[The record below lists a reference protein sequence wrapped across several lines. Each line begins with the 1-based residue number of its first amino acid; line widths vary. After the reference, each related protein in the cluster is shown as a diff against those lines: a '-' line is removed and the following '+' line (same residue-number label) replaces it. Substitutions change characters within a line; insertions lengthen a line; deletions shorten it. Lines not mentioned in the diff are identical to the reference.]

1 MTQANQAVT
10 AFGPFF
16 RARAFFVGARL
27 SATFPE
33 SVRNQAVALCRS
45 ALATPEAGRQ
55 AEYPAA
61 YSFIARA
68 VAIHKCKLALVAF
81 AKARHR
87 PQVTARDPASATS
100 ELGFRPG
107 FPETPDSYNPP
118 GAPMAAPLP
127 RACGGAFFFRGAA

>member
-33 SVRNQAVALCRS
+33 SVRNQAVALCTG

-55 AEYPAA
+55 AEYPA
-61 YSFIARA
+61 
-68 VAIHKCKLALVAF
+68 
-81 AKARHR
+81 
-87 PQVTARDPASATS
+87 TN
-100 ELGFRPG
+100 
-107 FPETPDSYNPP
+107 NPL

-127 RACGGAFFFRGAA
+127 RACGGAFLFGAP